1 MTNFRFFGA
10 IFLLICLSLGNFSTS
25 VAQRNNIIF
34 DTDMGNDVDDVMAL
48 DLLLK
53 YHEAGKINLL
63 AIMGNRQAESCCAFI
78 DMYNTWFGF
87 PNIPIGQVING
98 SNPTPEEKSYA
109 TKTLNMKVNGR
120 PMFRMTN
127 KDQKAYPNAVDLY
140 RKILSKARNK
150 SIVIV
155 SVGFSS
161 NLSRLMET
169 TGDEYSPL
177 SGMELLKKKV
187 SYISVMAA
195 NFLPNAKPEY
205 NVRNDVHAAR
215 KLFTKSP
222 VPLAFGTFDLGKK
235 ILYPAASVQND
246 FNWTNN
252 HPFVKAY
259 ESYMKMPYDRPTWD
273 PISAL
278 YALEPN
284 MGFFSLSE
292 KGSVTVDDKGGTTF
306 TPNENGNC
314 RYLITTPEQNEKIKK
329 YLVKCISRKPKHF
342 TK

>member
-1 MTNFRFFGA
+1 MTNFKFLGA
-10 IFLLICLSLGNFSTS
+10 VLVLFVLSLGSIS
-25 VAQRNNIIF
+25 VNAAQRTNIIF
-34 DTDMGNDVDDVMAL
+34 DTDMGNDVDDVMAM

-63 AIMGNRQAESCCAFI
+63 AVMGNRQAESCCAFI
-78 DMYNTWFGF
+78 DMYDTWFGY

-109 TKTLNMKVNGR
+109 TKTLSKTINGK
-120 PMFRMTN
+120 PMFKTTH

-140 RKILSKARNK
+140 RKILAKAKNK
-150 SIVIV
+150 SVVIV

-177 SGMELLKKKV
+177 NGMELLKKKV

-195 NFLPNAKPEY
+195 NFLPDAKPEY
-205 NVRNDVHAAR
+205 NVWNDVLAAR
-215 KLFTKSP
+215 KLFTESP
-222 VPLAFGTFDLGKK
+222 VPLIFGTFDLGKK
-235 ILYPAASVQND
+235 ILYPGSSVQND
-246 FNWTNN
+246 FKWTAY
-252 HPFVKAY
+252 HPFVVAY
-259 ESYMKMPYDRPTWD
+259 ESYKKMPYDRPTWD

-278 YALEPN
+278 FAIEPN

-292 KGSVTVDDKGGTTF
+292 KGNVAVDDKGGTVF
-306 TPNENGNC
+306 TPDANGKC
-314 RYLITTPEQNEKIKK
+314 RYLITTPEQNEKIKN
-329 YLVKCISRKPKHF
+329 YFVKCISRQPKHYL
-342 TK
+342 K

>member
-1 MTNFRFFGA
+1 MMLLFLSWGTNSITA
-10 IFLLICLSLGNFSTS
+10 
-25 VAQRNNIIF
+25 AQRNNIIF

-78 DMYNTWFGF
+78 DMYDTWFGC

-109 TKTLNMKVNGR
+109 TKTLNMQVNGK
-120 PMFRMTN
+120 PMFKTTH

-140 RKILSKARNK
+140 RKVLAKAPDK
-150 SIVIV
+150 SVIIVT
-155 SVGFSS
+155 VGFSS

-169 TGDEYSPL
+169 TKDEYSPL
-177 SGMELLKKKV
+177 CGMELLKKKCKF
-187 SYISVMAA
+187 ISVMAA

-205 NVRNDVHAAR
+205 NVWNDVPAAR
-215 KLFTKSP
+215 KLFTECP
-222 VPLAFGTFDLGKK
+222 VDLIFGTFDLGKK
-235 ILYPAASVQND
+235 ILYPATSIEND
-246 FNWTNN
+246 FKWAGN

-259 ESYMKMPYDRPTWD
+259 ESYMKMPYNRPTWD

-284 MGFFSLSE
+284 NGFFSLSE
-292 KGSVTVDDKGGTTF
+292 KGTVAVDDKGGTVF
-306 TPNENGNC
+306 TPDPNGKC
-314 RYLITTPEQNEKIKK
+314 CYLITTAEQNEKIKN
-329 YLVKCISRKPKHF
+329 YFVKCISKKTLRYRR
-342 TK
+342 